1 MKLKSIVAFSIVAAA
16 VLTPAAS
23 SACTGLIATPGATA
37 DSSSLV
43 TYAADSHTL
52 YGELYH
58 KRGGTHPKGTMR
70 KIVDWDSGRPLGEI
84 PEAPLTY
91 TRIGNMNEHGL
102 AVTEST
108 WGGRHE
114 LAGSGIIDYGSLIF
128 LALERAKTAPEAIKV
143 MTELVKEYGYASE
156 GETFTIADPNEVWI
170 MEMIGKGK
178 EDKGAVWVARRVP
191 DGYIAGHAN
200 HSRIH
205 RFPLKDKTK
214 QTLYS
219 PDVIKFARA
228 KGYFDGKDEDFSFSR
243 AYATYDMGALRGC
256 DGRVWAFY
264 NRFAPDMDKYL
275 PWVLRGEGE
284 PLPLWVKPSKKLTA
298 NDMKWMMRDHFEG
311 TPMDMTK
318 DVGAGPYKVPY
329 RWRPLTYKVDGVEYS
344 HERAIATQQTGF
356 SLVAQ
361 LQAKAPASMKG
372 ILWFGVD
379 DANTSVY
386 VPMYCC
392 LEEAPYEYRQGN
404 GNLLDLSWDAAF
416 WVTNFVANQ
425 AYHRYSQMIPDI
437 RKVQAELE
445 DSMEQEVEIL
455 YREVPYLEA
464 DAGRKLLQ
472 ERSADWS
479 KKCTDRYR
487 KLGEYL
493 LVKYLDGNVKKEDA
507 DGKFSR
513 SPEGMP
519 VYPDFPGYDE
529 RYYRSLVNDSDGGER
544 LKVID
549 VPQKDS

>member
-214 QTLYS
+214 QTLY
-219 PDVIKFARA
+219 
-228 KGYFDGKDEDFSFSR
+228 
-243 AYATYDMGALRGC
+243 
-256 DGRVWAFY
+256 
-264 NRFAPDMDKYL
+264 
-275 PWVLRGEGE
+275 
-284 PLPLWVKPSKKLTA
+284 
-298 NDMKWMMRDHFEG
+298 
-311 TPMDMTK
+311 
-318 DVGAGPYKVPY
+318 
-329 RWRPLTYKVDGVEYS
+329 
-344 HERAIATQQTGF
+344 
-356 SLVAQ
+356 
-361 LQAKAPASMKG
+361 
-372 ILWFGVD
+372 
-379 DANTSVY
+379 
-386 VPMYCC
+386 
-392 LEEAPYEYRQGN
+392 
-404 GNLLDLSWDAAF
+404 
-416 WVTNFVANQ
+416 
-425 AYHRYSQMIPDI
+425 
-437 RKVQAELE
+437 
-445 DSMEQEVEIL
+445 
-455 YREVPYLEA
+455 
-464 DAGRKLLQ
+464 
-472 ERSADWS
+472 
-479 KKCTDRYR
+479 
-487 KLGEYL
+487 
-493 LVKYLDGNVKKEDA
+493 
-507 DGKFSR
+507 
-513 SPEGMP
+513 
-519 VYPDFPGYDE
+519 
-529 RYYRSLVNDSDGGER
+529 
-544 LKVID
+544 
-549 VPQKDS
+549 